1 MGVLEI
7 CISGQPICHYCN
19 LFLYHLSVEKV
30 SPISEIPV
38 SQYKIF
44 STSTNEKVSL
54 ISKILVSQCEIFP
67 TPTNEKAQPLY
78 KFYIYTNCLP
88 CH

>member
-1 MGVLEI
+1 MGVFEI

-38 SQYKIF
+38 SQ
-44 STSTNEKVSL
+44 
-54 ISKILVSQCEIFP
+54 CEIFP

-78 KFYIYTNCLP
+78 KLYIYIY
-88 CH
+88 